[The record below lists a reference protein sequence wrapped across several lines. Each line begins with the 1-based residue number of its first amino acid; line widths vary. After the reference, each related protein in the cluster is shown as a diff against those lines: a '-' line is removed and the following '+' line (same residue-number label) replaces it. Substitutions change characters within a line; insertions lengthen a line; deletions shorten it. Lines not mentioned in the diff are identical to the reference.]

1 MFLSRIP
8 VTYHMKEEAD
18 YIPGQYEITSI
29 DVVYEGGSHYTTTD
43 GTISGKLAEDIR
55 KQKVSAIHIELG
67 R

>member
-1 MFLSRIP
+1 M
-8 VTYHMKEEAD
+8 TYHVKEEAD
-18 YIPGQYEITSI
+18 FIPGQYKITSI